1 MSEGMDNLVLEM
13 LRAIRASQ
21 ARTEEDMRE
30 LKHRMSTVEQ
40 QIAQILASEM
50 SHYAGVSSRLD
61 RITDRLER
69 LERRMDILPAQ

>member
-1 MSEGMDNLVLEM
+1 MSESMDNLVLEM

-21 ARTEEDMRE
+21 ARTEEDVGE

-40 QIAQILASEM
+40 QTAQILASEM
-50 SHYAGVSSRLD
+50 SCYAGVSSRLD

-69 LERRMDILPAQ
+69 IERRLEIVPA

>member
-21 ARTEEDMRE
+21 ARMEEDIRE

-40 QIAQILASEM
+40 QAAQMLASEM
-50 SHYAGVSSRLD
+50 SHYAGVAS
-61 RITDRLER
+61 RLER
-69 LERRMDILPAQ
+69 IERIERIERRLDIVPAA